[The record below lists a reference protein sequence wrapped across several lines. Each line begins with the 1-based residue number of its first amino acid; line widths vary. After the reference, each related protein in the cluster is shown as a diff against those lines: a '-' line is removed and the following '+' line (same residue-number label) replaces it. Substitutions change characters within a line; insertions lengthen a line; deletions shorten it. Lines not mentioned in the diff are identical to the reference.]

1 MKYVTEGYEPADALR
16 FFEDI
21 SAIPRAS
28 GNEAGIAAYMKK
40 FAEDRGL
47 EVHVDEFNNVIIKKP
62 GSKGCENL
70 PPVMLQGHLDI
81 VPEKNQDTVHDWAK
95 DGLKLMIT
103 DDGKLT
109 ADGTTLG
116 CDDGYAISYMMALL
130 DRNDLRH
137 PPLECVMTSME
148 EIGLVGARKMSGEH
162 ITAKRMIGM
171 DAGGEGGFLASS
183 AGGNYVYIKVPF
195 NYVSAKGE
203 GLSIRV
209 RGLEGGHSGG
219 MIHMEK
225 GNSNKILGR
234 VLYNISKECRF
245 NIASITGGFKGN
257 AIPREADCVIMIQDG
272 NAARAREII
281 AETEKEIQNE
291 LAFSD
296 KGLKILVDT
305 ASAEKMLNI
314 EASQRIVHLSHV
326 LPNGMMM
333 KSMAIEGLTNA
344 SLNVGV
350 VTMEEGYVQY
360 EITVRSAEDS
370 LVRSIAEVVYDIA
383 VTAGAECTVGGTYP
397 AFSFDPDSKI
407 RKLVMDVYKETTG
420 KDGVI
425 RAVHGGTEAGVFRA
439 LIPGLDIV
447 GLGPN
452 SGGAHTPDEWVD
464 LGSYKRAFDLLLK
477 VLDRLCDEK

>member
-148 EIGLVGARKMSGEH
+148 EIGLVGA
-162 ITAKRMIGM
+162 
-171 DAGGEGGFLASS
+171 
-183 AGGNYVYIKVPF
+183 
-195 NYVSAKGE
+195 
-203 GLSIRV
+203 
-209 RGLEGGHSGG
+209 
-219 MIHMEK
+219 
-225 GNSNKILGR
+225 
-234 VLYNISKECRF
+234 
-245 NIASITGGFKGN
+245 
-257 AIPREADCVIMIQDG
+257 
-272 NAARAREII
+272 AR
-281 AETEKEIQNE
+281 
-291 LAFSD
+291 
-296 KGLKILVDT
+296 
-305 ASAEKMLNI
+305 
-314 EASQRIVHLSHV
+314 
-326 LPNGMMM
+326 
-333 KSMAIEGLTNA
+333 
-344 SLNVGV
+344 
-350 VTMEEGYVQY
+350 
-360 EITVRSAEDS
+360 
-370 LVRSIAEVVYDIA
+370 
-383 VTAGAECTVGGTYP
+383 
-397 AFSFDPDSKI
+397 
-407 RKLVMDVYKETTG
+407 
-420 KDGVI
+420 
-425 RAVHGGTEAGVFRA
+425 
-439 LIPGLDIV
+439 
-447 GLGPN
+447 
-452 SGGAHTPDEWVD
+452 
-464 LGSYKRAFDLLLK
+464 
-477 VLDRLCDEK
+477 